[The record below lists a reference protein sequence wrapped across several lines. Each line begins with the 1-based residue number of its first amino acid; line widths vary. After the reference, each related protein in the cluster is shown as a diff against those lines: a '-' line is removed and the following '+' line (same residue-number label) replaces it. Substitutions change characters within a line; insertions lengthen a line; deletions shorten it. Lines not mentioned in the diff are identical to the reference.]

1 MKKALRL
8 SAVSLLLALIL
19 PAQTLDQAEA
29 LWKARRYVDANEVFK
44 QLVAQHPE
52 NPDYRVRWGRLFP
65 ILYRWIPQPRVLH
78 PYPDVRFA
86 ATHPR

>member
-1 MKKALRL
+1 VVLGYYQYHAVPGNSTQLRVFWRRACRL
-8 SAVSLLLALIL
+8 WRSVLVRRSQR
-19 PAQTLDQAEA
+19 AQ
-29 LWKARRYVDANEVFK
+29 
-44 QLVAQHPE
+44 
-52 NPDYRVRWGRLFP
+52 VRWGRLFP